1 MCIIIC
7 CRSASQDPVPSI
19 VDYIARNKSCVANV
33 HLLDVSRIKGLISS
47 PLRLCAQ
54 GCLMNKY
61 VACTVIS
68 STPCII
74 LCFQSHDDV
83 FNLILR
89 CICALLFPHVF
100 VCLFVCLFDRLFALR
115 LLAGYPQLNNILQI
129 ANILLFCRFSAV
141 ARCSYIEIR
150 DVRVHGSVCLVLGKT
165 APRSRTRVSAT
176 IGITSPASVRFARC

>member
-1 MCIIIC
+1 MF
-7 CRSASQDPVPSI
+7 PGL
-19 VDYIARNKSCVANV
+19 YKHN
-33 HLLDVSRIKGLISS
+33 GLISS

-54 GCLMNKY
+54 GCLMTKY
-61 VACTVIS
+61 VAWTMIS

-74 LCFQSHDDV
+74 LCFHSHDDV

-100 VCLFVCLFDRLFALR
+100 VCLFVCLFALR
-115 LLAGYPQLNNILQI
+115 LLAGYPQPNTIIQP

-141 ARCSYIEIR
+141 ARCSYIEII
-150 DVRVHGSVCLVLGKT
+150 DVRVHGIVCLVLGKT

-176 IGITSPASVRFARC
+176 IGIPSPASVRLARW